1 MHIHTL
7 YGQFRPL
14 GADIL
19 IASREDEKNQLYK
32 IESSGSF
39 RGYFGVSSGKGH

>member
-1 MHIHTL
+1 MHAHTL

-14 GADIL
+14 GIDIL
-19 IASREDEKNQLYK
+19 IASRDSGQSYLFK
-32 IESSGSF
+32 IEPSGSF